1 MTAPK
6 ARPTKREDIL
16 RHATVLMG
24 QKGFTATT
32 IRDVA
37 DKVDF
42 TQAAFYYYVE
52 NKEELLYQI
61 FREVLTVGL
70 AQLEEISQAPLAPS
84 AKLRSII
91 HMYVRRMAEHKE
103 RSTVYLQEK
112 RHLEPAH
119 QREVERLERRAL
131 DILRDVIKQGIS
143 AGEFRKV
150 DPTVAAL
157 GLIGMCVWVHRWYR
171 ESGLLSID
179 EVASTFES
187 MLMSGIET
195 RGELTAVE
203 PRRPASSRA
212 VGRRG

>member
-1 MTAPK
+1 MGAMPRSK
-6 ARPTKREDIL
+6 SKPTKREDIL

-52 NKEELLYQI
+52 NKEDLLYQI

-70 AQLEEISQAPLAPS
+70 AQLEEISASQLAPS
-84 AKLRSII
+84 KKLRAIV
-91 HMYVRRMAEHKE
+91 HTYVKRMAEHKE

-112 RHLEPAH
+112 RHLEPSH

-131 DILRDVIKQGIS
+131 DILRDVINQGIVL
-143 AGEFRKV
+143 GDFRRL

-171 ESGLLSID
+171 ESGSLSID
-179 EVASTFES
+179 EVASTFEGI
-187 MLMSGIET
+187 LMSGIE
-195 RGELTAVE
+195 A
-203 PRRPASSRA
+203 PRRTPRSR
-212 VGRRG
+212 GRPGAA